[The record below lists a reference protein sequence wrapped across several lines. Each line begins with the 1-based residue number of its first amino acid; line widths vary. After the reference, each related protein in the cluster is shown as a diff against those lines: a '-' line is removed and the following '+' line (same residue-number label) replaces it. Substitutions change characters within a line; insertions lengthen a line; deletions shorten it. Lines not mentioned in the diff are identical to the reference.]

1 MTRTIQ
7 QLVFFVLLSISFVA
21 NAEAEKKTLN
31 VLFIGNSF
39 TARHNLSTVV
49 KAMAEAGNS
58 GLAFNHTKII
68 YGGSTLKDHW
78 RLGTQNVVK
87 QSTLTEAEEKAT
99 ISALEKAA
107 AEKPKDR
114 YAECSRTSPRVA
126 AEDRKQPAALGCRR
140 APVLPR

>member
-1 MTRTIQ
+1 M
-7 QLVFFVLLSISFVA
+7 
-21 NAEAEKKTLN
+21 N
-31 VLFIGNSF
+31 VLFISNSF

-58 GLAFNHTKII
+58 GLTFNHTKII

-78 RLGTQNVVK
+78 RLGTQNIVK

-107 AEKPKDR
+107 AEDPKDR
-114 YAECSRTSPRVA
+114 YAESALARRRRVA

-140 APVLPR
+140 APSTAMMWKAIPHLMPSMRRSLPNWPKHKVRE